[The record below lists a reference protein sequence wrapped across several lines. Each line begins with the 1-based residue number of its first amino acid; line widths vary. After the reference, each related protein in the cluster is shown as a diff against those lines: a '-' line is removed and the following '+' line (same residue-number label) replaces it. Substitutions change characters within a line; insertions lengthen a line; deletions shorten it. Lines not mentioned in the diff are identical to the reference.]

1 MKPNRPE
8 EYVAKQWSQTSLRG
22 VARSDGGLQPA
33 CRLSGFGLI
42 CGPKFGDR
50 DLDPESL
57 AQTEG
62 SASDWGFKAIED
74 TSGAEAAEAAARIE
88 MKRACILV
96 DARTGCDYKFLRS
109 NSLLSRKAH

>member
-62 SASDWGFKAIED
+62 SALDWGFKAIED
-74 TSGAEAAEAAARIE
+74 TSGAEAAEAAARDRNE
-88 MKRACILV
+88 
-96 DARTGCDYKFLRS
+96 TGLHIGRCAYWVRLQIFEI
-109 NSLLSRKAH
+109 